1 MLSTKAM
8 RHFKI
13 ATIESTTSEELRI
26 KLLIEEARRLRRRR
40 WYWVGLLSV
49 VVAVGI
55 AIGVSGA
62 NSPRT
67 PGGVLNP
74 DGSAFH
80 LAPLTSTQLK
90 SGLLDY
96 LFPTDAHDLA
106 AGWSFAGRVQMTG
119 AMHQLACMSDS
130 GFAAKIVATPSQLG
144 GDNTVFPNVGELKSG
159 TFFGTKAP
167 KVERF
172 SRPTPTSGST
182 SPTFDVA
189 RQHCGTV
196 AFGRVNSLLQT
207 GNLVGNWAGTLQ
219 TSIQQSAAFNRYQ
232 KGFASCVQ
240 HSGVNVTSIDAF
252 FAYSDGQLR
261 ASSEI
266 SKTSHRLAALYA
278 TCVSPLERWRDQ
290 LRTVDRR
297 RLIASHNTEISKLV
311 KSVETYLRT

>member
-8 RHFKI
+8 RHSEI
-13 ATIESTTSEELRI
+13 ASNEFTALEELRI
-26 KLLIEEARRLRRRR
+26 QLLIEEARRLRRRR
-40 WYWVGLLSV
+40 WYSLGLVS
-49 VVAVGI
+49 AVLAGGI
-55 AIGVSGA
+55 AICVTGS

-80 LAPLTSTQLK
+80 LAPLTGTQLK
-90 SGLLDY
+90 SGVLDY
-96 LFPTDAHDLA
+96 LFPTDARDLA
-106 AGWSFAGRVQMTG
+106 TGWIFSGRMQMTG
-119 AMHQLACMSDS
+119 AIRQLACISDA

-144 GDNTVFPNVGELKSG
+144 GDNTVFPNVGELRIG
-159 TFFGTKAP
+159 GFFGASSP
-167 KVERF
+167 RVEQF
-172 SRPTPTSGST
+172 SRPSPTSGGAL
-182 SPTFDVA
+182 PAFEVA
-189 RQHCGTV
+189 RQLCGTA
-196 AFGRVNSLLQT
+196 AFGRVNSLLQS
-207 GNLVGNWAGTLQ
+207 GNLMGNWGGALQ

-240 HSGVNVTSIDAF
+240 RSGVNITSIDSF

-266 SKTSHRLAALYA
+266 SKTSHRLSALFA

-297 RLIASHNTEISKLV
+297 RLVASHNAEIAKLV
-311 KSVETYLRT
+311 KSIAIYLRV

>member
-1 MLSTKAM
+1 MLSTKVM
-8 RHFKI
+8 PNSEI
-13 ATIESTTSEELRI
+13 ATIQSTAAEELRI
-26 KLLIEEARRLRRRR
+26 NLLIEEARRLRRRR
-40 WYWVGLLSV
+40 WYSVGLVSV

-55 AIGVSGA
+55 AIGISGA

-106 AGWSFAGRVQMTG
+106 VGWNFAGRVQMTG
-119 AMHQLACMSDS
+119 AMHQLACMSDA
-130 GFAAKIVATPSQLG
+130 GFAAKIVATPSELG
-144 GDNTVFPNVGELKSG
+144 GDNTLFPNVGELKIG
-159 TFFGTKAP
+159 GFFGTTSPEA
-167 KVERF
+167 ERF
-172 SRPTPTSGST
+172 SRPSPTSGST
-182 SPTFDVA
+182 SLAFDA
-189 RQHCGTV
+189 SRQHCGTV

-240 HSGVNVTSIDAF
+240 RSGVNVTSIDAF

-266 SKTSHRLAALYA
+266 SKTSHQLSALYA

-297 RLIASHNTEISKLV
+297 SLIASHNTEISKLV
-311 KSVETYLRT
+311 KSLATYLRT